1 MRCPFCSHDNTR
13 VVDSRLT
20 RDGLQIRRRRQC
32 EDCGARFNTY
42 ESPEIKAPRIIKA
55 DGGREAFSE
64 QKLRDGMLKAL
75 EKRPVETRQVERS
88 IRALLREISTVE
100 DSEIPSSL
108 LGEWVM
114 RELAK
119 LDEGEVSTCVDDGV
133 LRVCGSVGPD
143 DYTCDGVDD
152 DCDGWIDDVVVV
164 RTDSELWEW
173 DLDNDLNTSSTPGK
187 TITVNVGNGG
197 TDALVRPDDWPVTF
211 HMEF

>member
-32 EDCGARFNTY
+32 EECGLRFNTY

-119 LDEGEVSTCVDDGV
+119 LDEVAYIRFASVYKRFEDVQAFRELIDHLEREPPAEDDKRQIS
-133 LRVCGSVGPD
+133 LLDPER
-143 DYTCDGVDD
+143 
-152 DCDGWIDDVVVV
+152 
-164 RTDSELWEW
+164 RNRKDS
-173 DLDNDLNTSSTPGK
+173 
-187 TITVNVGNGG
+187 
-197 TDALVRPDDWPVTF
+197 
-211 HMEF
+211 